1 MKSAYE
7 LAMERLE
14 KEQGASRT
22 LTREQKA
29 AIAEVESRMKA
40 KLAETEILFGQK
52 ITSAVA
58 AGNGEEVRRLQ
69 EEKARDVARAR
80 ERAEEEKEA
89 IRKG

>member
-40 KLAETEILFGQK
+40 KLAETEILFAQK
-52 ITSAVA
+52 ISSAVV

-80 ERAEEEKEA
+80 ARAEEEKEA

>member
-22 LTREQKA
+22 LTPEQKA

-40 KLAETEILFGQK
+40 KLAETEILFAQK
-52 ITSAVA
+52 IALAAT
-58 AGNGEEVRRLQ
+58 AGNVEEVQRLQ
-69 EEKARDVARAR
+69 EEKTRDATRAR
-80 ERAEEEKEA
+80 ERAEDEKES

>member
-22 LTREQKA
+22 LTGGQKA